1 MGYPD
6 YMYESIKLVEAT
18 RPRRAEMAK
27 EGLQK
32 FLKPLS
38 AEEREKVLRDNHP
51 DYQPEARKPIR
62 VGPNKGEHLTSE
74 VVDILERPSRLPRDF
89 KLEPVD
95 YETDVLVIGGGGAG
109 CQAALWAAKNGAKV
123 ILCTKLRLGDANS
136 MMSQGG
142 MQAAVNPGDSP
153 LIHYLDAIG
162 GGHFDN
168 KPELLK
174 IMTSE
179 APYIVKF
186 LEELGVIWDKLPDGH
201 YQTQS
206 GGGASRRRMLSC
218 RDYTGAEIMRVLRDE
233 VRNHPE
239 EITILEF
246 LPALELIKDEEGKAA
261 GAVLFDMETGQYHV
275 VKAKVVVLA
284 TGGFGRIHIRGFPTT
299 NHYGATMDGLVMAYR
314 AGARLLHMDSVQFH
328 PTGAIYP
335 PQIHGF
341 LITEKIRAMGGQ
353 PVNAKGELFVYP
365 MEPRDVEAS
374 EYIQECK
381 KGLGVRTPDGQ
392 YGIWLDSPLIEI
404 LHGSGTIERAF
415 PAMFRQYK
423 RFGIDIRVLP
433 MLVYPTL
440 HYQNGGVEIEE
451 NCHTSVPNLL
461 AAGEV
466 SGGVHG
472 RNRLMGNSVLDYN
485 VFGRRAGIEAAKL
498 ARETEIKG
506 RLNVDHVW
514 EYEKELK
521 REGIETKGYSPLL
534 LPEYRNLESLKRH
547 RTEFDPFA
555 PAGL

>member
-18 RPRRAEMAK
+18 RPKRVEMAK

-38 AEEREKVLRDNHP
+38 AEEREKVLQENHP
-51 DYQPEARKPIR
+51 DYQPDACKPIR
-62 VGPNKGEHLTSE
+62 VGPNKGEYMTAE
-74 VVDILERPSRLPRDF
+74 VVNILERPSHLPRDF
-89 KLEPVD
+89 AIEPVD
-95 YETDVLVIGGGGAG
+95 YRTDVLVIGGGGAG
-109 CQAALWAAKNGAKV
+109 CQAALWAAKNGAQV

-142 MQAAVNPGDSP
+142 MQASVNPGDSP

-168 KPELLK
+168 KPELVKVL
-174 IMTSE
+174 TSE
-179 APYIVKF
+179 APFIVKF
-186 LEELGVIWDKLPDGH
+186 LEELGVIWDRLPDGH

-206 GGGASRRRMLSC
+206 GGGASRRRMLSA

-239 EITILEF
+239 EITVLEF
-246 LPALELIKDEEGKAA
+246 LPALELIKDEEGKVA
-261 GAVLFDMETGQYHV
+261 GAVLFDMDTGQHFV
-275 VKAKVVVLA
+275 VQAKVVVIA
-284 TGGFGRIHIRGFPTT
+284 TGGFGRIHIGGFPTT
-299 NHYGATMDGLVMAYR
+299 NHYGATMDGVVMAYR

-341 LITEKIRAMGGQ
+341 LITEKIRTMGGQ

-374 EYIQECK
+374 KYIQECK

-404 LHGSGTIERAF
+404 LQGPGTIERAF

-423 RFGIDIRVLP
+423 RFGIDIRTLP

-440 HYQNGGVEIEE
+440 HYQNGGVEIDET
-451 NCHTSVPNLL
+451 CHTNIPNLL
-461 AAGEV
+461 VAGEV

-485 VFGRRAGIEAAKL
+485 VYGRRAGIEAARIV
-498 ARETEIKG
+498 RETEIKG
-506 RLNVDHVW
+506 CLNVDHVR
-514 EYEKELK
+514 EYEEELK
-521 REGIETKGYSPLL
+521 REGVEVRGYSPIL

>member
-18 RPRRAEMAK
+18 RPKRVEMAK

-38 AEEREKVLRDNHP
+38 AEEREKVLQENHP
-51 DYQPEARKPIR
+51 DYQPDACKPIR
-62 VGPNKGEHLTSE
+62 VGPNKGEYMTAE
-74 VVDILERPSRLPRDF
+74 VVNILERPSPLPGDF
-89 KLEPVD
+89 AIEPVD
-95 YETDVLVIGGGGAG
+95 YRTDVLVIGGGGAG
-109 CQAALWAAKNGAKV
+109 CQAALWAAKNGAQV

-142 MQAAVNPGDSP
+142 MQASVNPGDSP

-168 KPELLK
+168 KPELVKVL
-174 IMTSE
+174 TSE
-179 APYIVKF
+179 APFIVKF
-186 LEELGVIWDKLPDGH
+186 LEELGVIWDRLPDGH

-206 GGGASRRRMLSC
+206 GGGASRRRMLSA

-233 VRNHPE
+233 VRNHPDK
-239 EITILEF
+239 ILVLEY
-246 LPALELIKDEEGKAA
+246 LPAIELVKDEEGKVA
-261 GAVLFDMETGQYHV
+261 GAVLFDMDTGQHFV
-275 VKAKVVVLA
+275 VQAKAVVIA
-284 TGGFGRIHIRGFPTT
+284 TGGFGRIHIGGFPTT
-299 NHYGATMDGLVMAYR
+299 NHYGATMDGVVMAYR

-341 LITEKIRAMGGQ
+341 LITEKIRTMGGQ
-353 PVNAKGELFVYP
+353 PVNARGELFVYP
-365 MEPRDVEAS
+365 LEPRDVEAS
-374 EYIQECK
+374 KYIQECK

-404 LHGSGTIERAF
+404 LQGPGTIERAF
-415 PAMFRQYK
+415 PAMLRQCK
-423 RFGIDIRVLP
+423 RFGIDIRTLP

-440 HYQNGGVEIEE
+440 HYQNGGVEIDEL
-451 NCHTSVPNLL
+451 CHTRVPNLL
-461 AAGEV
+461 VAGEV

-485 VFGRRAGIEAAKL
+485 VFGRRAGIEAARIAK
-498 ARETEIKG
+498 ETEIKG
-506 RLNVDHVW
+506 RLNVAHVR
-514 EYEKELK
+514 EYQEELK
-521 REGIETKGYSPLL
+521 RKGVEPKGYAPIL
-534 LPEYRNLESLKRH
+534 LPEYRNLEALKRH
-547 RTEFDPFA
+547 REEFDPFA